1 VAAAVGALQR
11 HLEKERSGK
20 NALFDDDDMFS
31 LVRFS
36 PSPWLLHHSMLCVG
50 CGGCRLRRAGR

>member
-31 LVRFS
+31 LVRFLS
-36 PSPWLLHHSMLCVG
+36 LAPAASLVLAAAAAG
-50 CGGCRLRRAGR
+50 CAAAR